1 MPRRTPLKGLKGSQ
15 GTHVRFD
22 DDGGAL
28 PRSLSRARGSRSQP
42 PPDIKGRLR
51 FAEAVESPSNGAL
64 RLRGTAVACGTRTVF
79 SP

>member
-1 MPRRTPLKGLKGSQ
+1 MPGPCTCAS
-15 GTHVRFD
+15 TMTAVRSHAAFR
-22 DDGGAL
+22 AL
-28 PRSLSRARGSRSQP
+28 VTCAASS
-42 PPDIKGRLR
+42 PDIKDLSR